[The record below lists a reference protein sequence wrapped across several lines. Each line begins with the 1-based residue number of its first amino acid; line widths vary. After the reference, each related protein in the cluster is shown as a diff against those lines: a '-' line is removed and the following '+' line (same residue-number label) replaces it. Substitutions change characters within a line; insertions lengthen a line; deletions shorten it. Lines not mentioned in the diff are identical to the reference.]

1 MSEEYNP
8 GEVMTLQKLQEKNK
22 ELEYIIATLEED
34 KRLAREEIINLIKQR
49 DSFNSE
55 RINLLKEQ
63 DKYEEERAYYRN
75 SLMSL
80 EREIA
85 YHTGYIA
92 RVRESETIKVNPNEL
107 VTVPR
112 NEVSKHTVF
121 KDWGTGEDINGI
133 APSHNYDR
141 SWWSR
146 K

>member
-121 KDWGTGEDINGI
+121 KGWETGENGTV
-133 APSHNYDR
+133 PSHNYDR